1 MTEPNKKPLLSP
13 TLQLFL
19 FTMILANISGV
30 MSDILMPLYV
40 QSLGASVTQVGLFF
54 TLGAI
59 APLAFQILG
68 GWLSDSVGRL
78 QAVAI
83 GSIAGIIE
91 MIVAVIAPTWEW
103 LFISVIGAAVTRA
116 FVGPSFR
123 AFIAEETD
131 EENLGR
137 AYAISDSLYLVVGI
151 IGPLLGGYLVQGR
164 GFRQMFVV
172 AAAIYALAAAIRIW
186 MARRASRQ
194 ETKPR
199 ERPSLGGLKS
209 SLTEM
214 TALLIAGGLVTW
226 IFISDGILDISF
238 RLSEQLMPL
247 YQANIIGL
255 SYVQIGWLVSIQSFT
270 SMLILN
276 PAGWL
281 SDKVGE
287 REAIVLGGAFVAMG
301 YVVFLSSQQFTG
313 FVLAWALFG
322 VGWALFQPAYSALI
336 SKAVPERLRGTA
348 FGLFSTSLG
357 IISLPVPYI
366 GTQIWRWLGPR
377 APFFVPLVGLL
388 LLLPIVWTKFW
399 LEPKATVDPPAGSI

>member
-137 AYAISDSLYLVVGI
+137 AYAISDSGI
-151 IGPLLGGYLVQGR
+151 V
-164 GFRQMFVV
+164 
-172 AAAIYALAAAIRIW
+172 
-186 MARRASRQ
+186 
-194 ETKPR
+194 
-199 ERPSLGGLKS
+199 S
-209 SLTEM
+209 ST
-214 TALLIAGGLVTW
+214 
-226 IFISDGILDISF
+226 
-238 RLSEQLMPL
+238 
-247 YQANIIGL
+247 
-255 SYVQIGWLVSIQSFT
+255 
-270 SMLILN
+270 
-276 PAGWL
+276 
-281 SDKVGE
+281 
-287 REAIVLGGAFVAMG
+287 
-301 YVVFLSSQQFTG
+301 
-313 FVLAWALFG
+313 
-322 VGWALFQPAYSALI
+322 
-336 SKAVPERLRGTA
+336 
-348 FGLFSTSLG
+348 
-357 IISLPVPYI
+357 
-366 GTQIWRWLGPR
+366 
-377 APFFVPLVGLL
+377 
-388 LLLPIVWTKFW
+388 
-399 LEPKATVDPPAGSI
+399 